1 MRVSVNAACR
11 SRKNVELADSSSFG
25 AGAVTFSLSLQ
36 SAATTFLRDFFF
48 AVTCGAASALFV
60 GTFLPPDVSIVAAA
74 FLALLFT
81 EDGGLA
87 FALAVC
93 ALGRFDDTPSSS
105 DVLRL
110 GETNS
115 SGERAES
122 RTLRTRP

>member
-25 AGAVTFSLSLQ
+25 AGAVTSLSVQ
-36 SAATTFLRDFFF
+36 SAATTFLRDFF

>member
-25 AGAVTFSLSLQ
+25 AGAVTSLSLLA
-36 SAATTFLRDFFF
+36 AATTFLRDFFF